1 MITAVMVTVG
11 YKVVS
16 AVEWLMDRLLH
27 LKYVKIPPTSRP
39 PRSTCAGG
47 RFSFPYKRPSGG
59 YARKRAAKC

>member
-27 LKYVKIPPTSRP
+27 LKEAKIPPTSRP
-39 PRSTCAGG
+39 LVQHLRRWAVFIPV
-47 RFSFPYKRPSGG
+47 
-59 YARKRAAKC
+59 